1 MDKKELIIEAAL
13 KLFVENGFHGTATG
27 KIALEA
33 GVATGTLF
41 NYFKTKD
48 ELVIAIYK
56 QLKEELVDYI
66 TKNTENQTDT
76 KGKIKIQISATLF
89 WGLENPFKFR
99 FIQQFHSS
107 PYLSKVEVEVI
118 NNQVLPHLQ
127 LIQIGIDEGLIKSMP
142 VDLIYSIISSQT
154 FGLYHY
160 LTSKELSKVEEYDTI
175 QKTFEMLWEMI
186 SIKT

>member
-27 KIALEA
+27 KIAQEA

-48 ELVIAIYK
+48 ELVIAIYI
-56 QLKEELVDYI
+56 QLKEELANYI
-66 TKNTENQTDT
+66 TENTENQSDT

-89 WGLENPFKFR
+89 WGLDNSSKFR

-107 PYLSKVEVEVI
+107 PYLSQVEVEVI
-118 NNQVLPHLQ
+118 NKQVLPHLQ
-127 LIQIGIDEGLIKSMP
+127 LIQTGINEDLIKVLP

-154 FGLYHY
+154 FGLYQY
-160 LTSKELSKVEEYDTI
+160 LTSKELSKVEQHDTI
-175 QKTFEMLWEMI
+175 QNTFEMLWEMI
-186 SIKT
+186 KK